1 MDHIFSDNT
10 VLDLDADDDGEDSAY
25 PLPIIIDRKRA
36 PSGSKIPN
44 PHRKRA
50 ATVSTRTTKAKN
62 EAKPLTISTMFVWEC
77 TKTALGRKDP
87 GKYVSY
93 GNIGCGVSS
102 SEIQNWIY
110 VLSIGKQ
117 V

>member
-10 VLDLDADDDGEDSAY
+10 VLDLDDDDDGEDSAH

-62 EAKPLTISTMFVWEC
+62 EAKPLEYDI
-77 TKTALGRKDP
+77 
-87 GKYVSY
+87 
-93 GNIGCGVSS
+93 
-102 SEIQNWIY
+102 
-110 VLSIGKQ
+110 KQ
-117 V
+117 YLCIMSLWRHTLMPRFCYKIEFSLFWVYC

>member
-1 MDHIFSDNT
+1 MITFFSGNT
-10 VLDLDADDDGEDSAY
+10 ESDLDDDDDGEDSAH

-50 ATVSTRTTKAKN
+50 ATVSTRITKAKN

-87 GKYVSY
+87 GMSFMVKFGY
-93 GNIGCGVSS
+93 
-102 SEIQNWIY
+102 SEKATKFEKIFHLKFDATQ
-110 VLSIGKQ
+110 
-117 V
+117 

>member
-1 MDHIFSDNT
+1 MDHIFSGNT
-10 VLDLDADDDGEDSAY
+10 VLDLDDDDDGEDSAH

-87 GKYVSY
+87 GKYVY
-93 GNIGCGVSS
+93 FGYFGCGVSS
-102 SEIQNWIY
+102 SEMKFI
-110 VLSIGKQ
+110 
-117 V
+117 

>member
-1 MDHIFSDNT
+1 MDHIFSGNT
-10 VLDLDADDDGEDSAY
+10 VLDLDDDDDGEDSAH

-87 GKYVSY
+87 GKYVFY
-93 GNIGCGVSS
+93 GSIGCGVSS
-102 SEIQNWIY
+102 LEIPNWII
-110 VLSIGKQ
+110 VLPRYI
-117 V
+117 